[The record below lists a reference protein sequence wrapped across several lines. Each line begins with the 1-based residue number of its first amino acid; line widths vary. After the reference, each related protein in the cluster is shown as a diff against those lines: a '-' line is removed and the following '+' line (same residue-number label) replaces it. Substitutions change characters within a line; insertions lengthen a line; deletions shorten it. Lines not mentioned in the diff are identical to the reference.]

1 MEEEDS
7 RCKTPLLKRKQT
19 SETCGSKAKKTADG
33 EEKEVQTESSG
44 EETESSEEEEE
55 MVDCVTD
62 SQPLTDSPLASA
74 SQLDG
79 IVGSWGWGRAA
90 GGRGAPPLLVPAAGV
105 AVDGARRRRAAE
117 DGVPERRSNG
127 PPTTD
132 QVGAPKEVVPDHTP
146 RAPADSGVWQT
157 RAFAKDSGG
166 STVLGGGTVSGPP
179 WVISG

>member
-79 IVGSWGWGRAA
+79 MYSVHSIQMNIRGE
-90 GGRGAPPLLVPAAGV
+90 GGFTEKEYYRLKKIGQRLAKELSNVE
-105 AVDGARRRRAAE
+105 DAE
-117 DGVPERRSNG
+117 G
-127 PPTTD
+127 
-132 QVGAPKEVVPDHTP
+132 
-146 RAPADSGVWQT
+146 
-157 RAFAKDSGG
+157 
-166 STVLGGGTVSGPP
+166 
-179 WVISG
+179 I